1 MLNFNKNLLVIVLIF
16 VLSIILGCSQKLT
29 PINKT
34 DKIIA
39 FGDSLTYGY
48 GSTEGNSYPII
59 LSKITGYNIVNEGLN
74 GDTAQNGK
82 IRLKETVQK
91 ENPAAVILSLGGN
104 DMLRKNN
111 QNLKADLIEM
121 IEYLKSNNIQ
131 VILLAE
137 PSPNVLGMTIGLKD
151 ADVYQEV
158 AKEEK
163 VLLLDNIYSKY
174 LSDNSLKSDLIHLND
189 KGYKKVAEDIA
200 KRLKNSHLIDF

>member
-1 MLNFNKNLLVIVLIF
+1 MLNFNKNLLIIFLIF

-29 PINKT
+29 PLNKT

-48 GSTEGNSYPII
+48 GSTEGNSYPKI
-59 LSKITGYNIVNEGLN
+59 LSKITGYNVVNEGLN

-82 IRLKETVQK
+82 VRLKETVQK

-111 QNLKADLIEM
+111 QNLKEDLIEM

-158 AKEEK
+158 AKKEK

-174 LSDNSLKSDLIHLND
+174 LSDSSLKSDLIHLND
-189 KGYKKVAEDIA
+189 KGYNKVAEDIA

>member
-1 MLNFNKNLLVIVLIF
+1 MLNFPKNLVIAFLIF
-16 VLSIILGCSQKLT
+16 FLSIISGCSQKLT

-34 DKIIA
+34 DKIVA

-48 GSTEGNSYPII
+48 GAREGNSYPEI

-82 IRLKETVQK
+82 IRLKEIILK
-91 ENPAAVILSLGGN
+91 ERPAAVILSLGGN

-111 QNLKADLIEM
+111 QYLKKDLIEM
-121 IEYLKSNNIQ
+121 IEYLKGNNIQ

-137 PSPNVLGMTIGLKD
+137 PSPNVLGMAVGLKD

-158 AKEEK
+158 AEKEK

-189 KGYKKVAEDIA
+189 KGYQKVAEDIA